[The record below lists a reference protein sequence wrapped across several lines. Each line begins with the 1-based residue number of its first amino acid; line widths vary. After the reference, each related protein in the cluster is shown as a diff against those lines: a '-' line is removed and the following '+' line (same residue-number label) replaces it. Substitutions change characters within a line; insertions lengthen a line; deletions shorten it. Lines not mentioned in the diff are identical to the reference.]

1 MIPSSLNA
9 RLLPS
14 FPSLCFDI
22 GEDQLPP
29 QHTSTLRVLELKW
42 AAEVSGRKDS
52 MQCDNRL
59 PFRVVV
65 CHRGGK
71 YGISHSA

>member
-1 MIPSSLNA
+1 MIPSSLNT
-9 RLLPS
+9 RLLPG
-14 FPSLCFDI
+14 FPPLCFDI

-29 QHTSTLRVLELKW
+29 QRISTLCGLELKW

-71 YGISHSA
+71 YGILHSA